1 MSQAPT
7 FIMGTVRATP
17 RGQATTLAA
26 TLIVLGL
33 TSLPSPPA
41 QSAPARPEP
50 TKTVQLT
57 ATTVITLDDSVAA
70 RWQALGLRLAPR
82 PPADTD
88 GTDLAWP
95 ATKVTESAIHH
106 RGAIVLVGPTG
117 AKVQL
122 TDPIVRRGESAS
134 IDVTTPVGKL
144 DLLRTESVLT
154 QDQPVRKTVKGNV
167 TTTIRSTTLSGAVR
181 LTRDAPTI
189 LTLNGALGAYAFVA
203 GEVLGSIE
211 TTITETTT
219 VTKPRPA
226 PRAVRANDPAV
237 TYQVKTKDPVVF
249 ITIDDGIITP
259 KEALDYVEKHSIP
272 ITSFLTSSQVT
283 DAKARYFE
291 RISRWGSIQ
300 NHTTTHAS
308 LDTSDGSLIHR
319 QVCPVQTSFRDRF
332 GTKPWMMRPP
342 YGAGPRGSTLHSVVA
357 KCGITDIVMWDA
369 VVEGGRMTTWNG
381 GRLIPGS
388 IILLHYT
395 GNLAWD
401 LKVAVS
407 AARAQGFHPAD
418 LADYLTA
425 PVKRA

>member
-1 MSQAPT
+1 
-7 FIMGTVRATP
+7 MGTVRATL
-17 RGQATTLAA
+17 RGRSTLFAA
-26 TLIVLGL
+26 TLIVLGMI
-33 TSLPSPPA
+33 SLP
-41 QSAPARPEP
+41 SAPARSAPAAPEP
-50 TKTVQLT
+50 V
-57 ATTVITLDDSVAA
+57 TTVTVTGSTVLVLDDTVTA
-70 RWQALGLRLAPR
+70 RWQSLDVRLATR
-82 PPADTD
+82 SPADVTVS
-88 GTDLAWP
+88 GLVLPTA
-95 ATKVTESAIHH
+95 KITESAIHH
-106 RGAIVLVGPTG
+106 RGGIVLAGPTG
-117 AKVQL
+117 AKVKL
-122 TDPIVRRGESAS
+122 TDLILRRGESAD

-144 DLLRTESVLT
+144 GLMRTEAVST
-154 QDQPVRKTVKGNV
+154 RQQPVQKVVKGRV
-167 TTTIRSTTLSGAVR
+167 TTTTRTTVLSGQFR
-181 LTRDAPTI
+181 LTRDAATI
-189 LTLNGALGAYAFVA
+189 LTLNGALGAYALVA

-219 VTKPRPA
+219 VTKPRPT

-283 DAKARYFE
+283 DAKTRYFE

-369 VVEGGRMTTWNG
+369 VVDN
-381 GRLIPGS
+381 GRLSTATGSGLVPGS
-388 IILLHYT
+388 VILLHYT

-407 AARAQGFHPAD
+407 AARAQGLRPAN